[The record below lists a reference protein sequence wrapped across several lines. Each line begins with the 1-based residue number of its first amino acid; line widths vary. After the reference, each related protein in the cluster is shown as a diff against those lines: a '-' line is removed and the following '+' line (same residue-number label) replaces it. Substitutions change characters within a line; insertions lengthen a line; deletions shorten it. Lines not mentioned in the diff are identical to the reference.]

1 MLNQASIIWNM
12 TADPGIKETPNGHKV
27 ATFSIATNRKYKDGN
42 WNKIE
47 ETDYHNIVCWQGLAE
62 IVKKY
67 AGKGKQLFI
76 QWRMKTRSWEDTSW
90 VKRYKMEI
98 IAESLELLG
107 GPNKNAEHDQGG
119 FSDDT
124 QVESVKPAKRTKKVG
139 DEEIA
144 IEDIPF

>member
-12 TADPGIKETPNGHKV
+12 TADPEIKETPNGHKV

-42 WNKIE
+42 GKKIE

-62 IVKKY
+62 IVEKY
-67 AGKGKQLFI
+67 AWKGKKLFV
-76 QWRMKTRSWEDTSW
+76 QWRMKTRSWEDANW

-107 GPNKNAEHDQGG
+107 GPNKNAEYDQGD
-119 FSDDT
+119 FPDDT
-124 QVESVKPAKRTKKVG
+124 QVAPEPKKRKAPPPG
-139 DEEIA
+139 EEIS
-144 IEDIPF
+144 IDDIPF